1 MKGVTSWPATRLTKI
16 DCVSAEGA
24 RDAPEASEVSRQTP
38 CSVCRRLSLIF
49 IMLAR
54 KNGLTAVWQPEGWT
68 VLIWLD
74 GLNTEIN
81 KYDLPRNKTV
91 SRVSLCP
98 KSKEVTCILSV
109 ESLWNSS
116 FHRRFLADHAK
127 SPARVNL
134 EILVGAK
141 LSIERKAVRLKLF
154 VETVPE
160 ATKTWW
166 KTKVLWIREQF
177 LIPRRK
183 TGWHRQRSVRR
194 LVCGSILWVPEAFH
208 ARFPVSVK
216 S

>member
-1 MKGVTSWPATRLTKI
+1 M
-16 DCVSAEGA
+16 SAEGA
-24 RDAPEASEVSRQTP
+24 RDAPEASDVSRETP
-38 CSVCRRLSLIF
+38 CSVCRRLNLIF
-49 IMLAR
+49 MLAR
-54 KNGLTAVWQPEGWT
+54 KNGLRAVWQPEGWT
-68 VLIWLD
+68 VPIWLD

-81 KYDLPRNKTV
+81 KHDLHRNKTV
-91 SRVSLCP
+91 SWVSLCP
-98 KSKEVTCILSV
+98 KSKEVTSILSV

-116 FHRRFLADHAK
+116 FYRRFLTDHAK

-141 LSIERKAVRLKLF
+141 LGIERKAVRLKLF

-166 KTKVLWIREQF
+166 KTKVLWIRVQF

-183 TGWHRQRSVRR
+183 RGWHRQRSVRG
-194 LVCGSILWVPEAFH
+194 LVCGSIPWVPEAFH